1 MFILRM
7 IFRSFSRQFRRRL
20 LVAITICLSSAVAT
34 AMLGVVFDVGDKLN
48 EELSAYGSN
57 IVIEPKSDAVVADL
71 YETVDGSDTEP
82 TSFLK
87 ESDIRKIKTIFWA
100 YNITNFAPKLNLHAD
115 ITAGTGGDAATVPVV
130 GTWFNTTLHLATG
143 ETSVVG
149 VQGMRSWWTING
161 RWARDDADE
170 AMIGADLADQL
181 HIDAPG
187 MTITLSRGNT
197 AATVTVVGIYDSG
210 DEENGAVY
218 VPSATL
224 QELSGLT
231 DSVDEV
237 EVKALTT
244 PENDLARKVS
254 RNPAAVT
261 QEEWETWYCTAY
273 ASSIAYQI
281 EEVLPDAVA
290 KQIRQISE
298 LQGDVLNKTRAVM
311 IVMTGL
317 SLLAA
322 AIAVANLM
330 AASITER
337 SSELALLKAI
347 GATDGAVSRLVLLE
361 TAVIALIGAL
371 AGAGLGVGAAQ
382 LIGQV
387 VFASMVGTVTLFG
400 LAAICL
406 TVPQQMGDEM
416 RAYGANLI
424 VTGPQGGMD
433 NDVVRTVETQVR
445 AAAEADA
452 ATYRYETVRVNAASY
467 VLAGI
472 DVDATRALNRHW
484 VVDGDWP
491 SDGQVLVGS
500 DAAEAMSLQI
510 GDTVTIGYR
519 ADNAGAPGD
528 AGGGTSS
535 EDSSGSV
542 AGQMRDGRVST
553 DILETD
559 GVGYRVAGILE
570 TGGNEDGII
579 YATVDDIIGC
589 LDSPSRGS
597 VTLEGR
603 RLEDLNAAQL
613 ADEPT
618 GNLDER
624 NERIVL
630 DLFRQLHEQG
640 TTIIVVTHDALV
652 ASCAQREIMLNHG
665 VLVGER
671 WNDETA
677 RLAYEAAGGRPAST
691 GAQVEGAQTGGD
703 GNGVRRPD
711 QGRENRGVSTG
722 GIGATAGDGEPEPR
736 WRAASV

>member
-87 ESDIRKIKTIFWA
+87 ESDIQKIKTIFWA

-115 ITAGTGGDAATVPVV
+115 ITAGAGGDTATVP
-130 GTWFNTTLHLATG
+130 
-143 ETSVVG
+143 
-149 VQGMRSWWTING
+149 
-161 RWARDDADE
+161 
-170 AMIGADLADQL
+170 
-181 HIDAPG
+181 
-187 MTITLSRGNT
+187 
-197 AATVTVVGIYDSG
+197 VVGIYDSG

-387 VFASMVGTVTLFG
+387 VVASMVGTVTLLG
-400 LAAICL
+400 LAVICL

-433 NDVVRTVETQVR
+433 DDVVRTVETQVR

-579 YATVDDIIGC
+579 YATVDDIVALAG
-589 LDSPSRGS
+589 DRGPDVIEFAS
-597 VTLEGR
+597 QADDGHLE
-603 RLEDLNAAQL
+603 AL
-613 ADEPT
+613 ADAINDGEL
-618 GNLDER
+618 G
-624 NERIVL
+624 V
-630 DLFRQLHEQG
+630 
-640 TTIIVVTHDALV
+640 
-652 ASCAQREIMLNHG
+652 SAQRVSRMTSSNRRIIAMLQTLFWFVSAV
-665 VLVGER
+665 VL
-671 WNDETA
+671 A
-677 RLAYEAAGGRPAST
+677 LIPAAA
-691 GAQVEGAQTGGD
+691 
-703 GNGVRRPD
+703 
-711 QGRENRGVSTG
+711 
-722 GIGATAGDGEPEPR
+722 
-736 WRAASV
+736 

>member
-87 ESDIRKIKTIFWA
+87 ESDIQKIKTIFWA

-115 ITAGTGGDAATVPVV
+115 ITAGAGGDTATVP
-130 GTWFNTTLHLATG
+130 
-143 ETSVVG
+143 
-149 VQGMRSWWTING
+149 
-161 RWARDDADE
+161 
-170 AMIGADLADQL
+170 
-181 HIDAPG
+181 
-187 MTITLSRGNT
+187 
-197 AATVTVVGIYDSG
+197 VVGIYDSG

-433 NDVVRTVETQVR
+433 DDVVRTVETQVR

-691 GAQVEGAQTGGD
+691 GAQVEGAQTGETAMAFAD
-703 GNGVRRPD
+703 PTKAAK
-711 QGRENRGVSTG
+711 TG
-722 GIGATAGDGEPEPR
+722 A
-736 WRAASV
+736 

>member
-87 ESDIRKIKTIFWA
+87 ESDIQKIKTIFWA

-115 ITAGTGGDAATVPVV
+115 ITAGAGGDTATVPVV

-187 MTITLSRGNT
+187 MTITLSRGNA

-231 DSVDEV
+231 GSVDEV

-347 GATDGAVSRLVLLE
+347 GATDGAVSRLMLLE

-387 VFASMVGTVTLFG
+387 VVASMVGTVTLFG

-433 NDVVRTVETQVR
+433 DDVVRTVETQVR

-472 DVDATRALNRHW
+472 TVDATRALNRHW

-691 GAQVEGAQTGGD
+691 GAQVEGAQTGETAMAFAD
-703 GNGVRRPD
+703 PTKAAK
-711 QGRENRGVSTG
+711 TG
-722 GIGATAGDGEPEPR
+722 A
-736 WRAASV
+736 

>member
-87 ESDIRKIKTIFWA
+87 ESDIQKIKTIFWA

-115 ITAGTGGDAATVPVV
+115 ITAGAGGDTATVP
-130 GTWFNTTLHLATG
+130 
-143 ETSVVG
+143 
-149 VQGMRSWWTING
+149 
-161 RWARDDADE
+161 
-170 AMIGADLADQL
+170 
-181 HIDAPG
+181 
-187 MTITLSRGNT
+187 
-197 AATVTVVGIYDSG
+197 VVGIYDSG

-433 NDVVRTVETQVR
+433 DDVVRTVETQVR

-691 GAQVEGAQTGGD
+691 GAQVEGAQTGETAMAFAD
-703 GNGVRRPD
+703 PTKVAK
-711 QGRENRGVSTG
+711 TG
-722 GIGATAGDGEPEPR
+722 A
-736 WRAASV
+736 

>member
-87 ESDIRKIKTIFWA
+87 ESDIQKIKTIFWA

-382 LIGQV
+382 LADVRKNVIGLVFQKFHLVPHLTAVENVMVAQYYHSV
-387 VFASMVGTVTLFG
+387 VDEVQAMAALERVGLKERAHHLPAQLSG
-400 LAAICL
+400 GE
-406 TVPQQMGDEM
+406 QQ
-416 RAYGANLI
+416 
-424 VTGPQGGMD
+424 
-433 NDVVRTVETQVR
+433 
-445 AAAEADA
+445 
-452 ATYRYETVRVNAASY
+452 RVCIA
-467 VLAGI
+467 
-472 DVDATRALNRHW
+472 RALINC
-484 VVDGDWP
+484 P
-491 SDGQVLVGS
+491 KLV
-500 DAAEAMSLQI
+500 
-510 GDTVTIGYR
+510 
-519 ADNAGAPGD
+519 
-528 AGGGTSS
+528 
-535 EDSSGSV
+535 
-542 AGQMRDGRVST
+542 
-553 DILETD
+553 
-559 GVGYRVAGILE
+559 
-570 TGGNEDGII
+570 
-579 YATVDDIIGC
+579 
-589 LDSPSRGS
+589 
-597 VTLEGR
+597 
-603 RLEDLNAAQL
+603 L

-691 GAQVEGAQTGGD
+691 GAQVEGAQTGETAMAFAD
-703 GNGVRRPD
+703 PTKAAK
-711 QGRENRGVSTG
+711 TG
-722 GIGATAGDGEPEPR
+722 A
-736 WRAASV
+736 

>member
-1 MFILRM
+1 M
-7 IFRSFSRQFRRRL
+7 
-20 LVAITICLSSAVAT
+20 
-34 AMLGVVFDVGDKLN
+34 
-48 EELSAYGSN
+48 
-57 IVIEPKSDAVVADL
+57 
-71 YETVDGSDTEP
+71 
-82 TSFLK
+82 
-87 ESDIRKIKTIFWA
+87 
-100 YNITNFAPKLNLHAD
+100 
-115 ITAGTGGDAATVPVV
+115 PVV

-433 NDVVRTVETQVR
+433 DDVVRTVETQVR

-691 GAQVEGAQTGGD
+691 GAQVEGAQTGETAMAFAD
-703 GNGVRRPD
+703 PTKVAK
-711 QGRENRGVSTG
+711 TG
-722 GIGATAGDGEPEPR
+722 A
-736 WRAASV
+736 

>member
-87 ESDIRKIKTIFWA
+87 ESDIQKIKTIFWA

-382 LIGQV
+382 LADVRKNVIGLVFQKFHLVPHLTAVENVMVAQYYHSV
-387 VFASMVGTVTLFG
+387 VDEVQAMAALERVGLKERAHHLPAQLSG
-400 LAAICL
+400 GE
-406 TVPQQMGDEM
+406 QQ
-416 RAYGANLI
+416 
-424 VTGPQGGMD
+424 
-433 NDVVRTVETQVR
+433 
-445 AAAEADA
+445 
-452 ATYRYETVRVNAASY
+452 RVCIA
-467 VLAGI
+467 
-472 DVDATRALNRHW
+472 RALINC
-484 VVDGDWP
+484 P
-491 SDGQVLVGS
+491 KLV
-500 DAAEAMSLQI
+500 
-510 GDTVTIGYR
+510 
-519 ADNAGAPGD
+519 
-528 AGGGTSS
+528 
-535 EDSSGSV
+535 
-542 AGQMRDGRVST
+542 
-553 DILETD
+553 
-559 GVGYRVAGILE
+559 
-570 TGGNEDGII
+570 
-579 YATVDDIIGC
+579 
-589 LDSPSRGS
+589 
-597 VTLEGR
+597 
-603 RLEDLNAAQL
+603 L

-691 GAQVEGAQTGGD
+691 GAQVEGAQTGETAMAFAD
-703 GNGVRRPD
+703 PTKVAK
-711 QGRENRGVSTG
+711 TG
-722 GIGATAGDGEPEPR
+722 A
-736 WRAASV
+736 

>member
-87 ESDIRKIKTIFWA
+87 ESDIQKIKTIFWA

-115 ITAGTGGDAATVPVV
+115 ITAGAGGDTATVP
-130 GTWFNTTLHLATG
+130 
-143 ETSVVG
+143 
-149 VQGMRSWWTING
+149 
-161 RWARDDADE
+161 
-170 AMIGADLADQL
+170 
-181 HIDAPG
+181 
-187 MTITLSRGNT
+187 
-197 AATVTVVGIYDSG
+197 VVGIYDSG

-231 DSVDEV
+231 GSVDEV

-254 RNPAAVT
+254 RDPAAVT

-347 GATDGAVSRLVLLE
+347 GATDGAVSRLMLLE

-387 VFASMVGTVTLFG
+387 VVASMVGTVTLFG

-433 NDVVRTVETQVR
+433 DDVVRTVETQVR

-452 ATYRYETVRVNAASY
+452 ATYRYETVRVAASY

-553 DILETD
+553 DILET
-559 GVGYRVAGILE
+559 
-570 TGGNEDGII
+570 GGNEDGII
-579 YATVDDIIGC
+579 YATVDDIVALAG
-589 LDSPSRGS
+589 DRGPDVIEFAS
-597 VTLEGR
+597 QADDGHLE
-603 RLEDLNAAQL
+603 AL
-613 ADEPT
+613 ADAINDGEL
-618 GNLDER
+618 G
-624 NERIVL
+624 V
-630 DLFRQLHEQG
+630 
-640 TTIIVVTHDALV
+640 
-652 ASCAQREIMLNHG
+652 SAQRVSRMTSSNRRIIAMLQTLFWFVSAV
-665 VLVGER
+665 VL
-671 WNDETA
+671 A
-677 RLAYEAAGGRPAST
+677 LIPPAA
-691 GAQVEGAQTGGD
+691 
-703 GNGVRRPD
+703 
-711 QGRENRGVSTG
+711 
-722 GIGATAGDGEPEPR
+722 
-736 WRAASV
+736 

>member
-1 MFILRM
+1 M
-7 IFRSFSRQFRRRL
+7 
-20 LVAITICLSSAVAT
+20 
-34 AMLGVVFDVGDKLN
+34 
-48 EELSAYGSN
+48 
-57 IVIEPKSDAVVADL
+57 P
-71 YETVDGSDTEP
+71 
-82 TSFLK
+82 
-87 ESDIRKIKTIFWA
+87 
-100 YNITNFAPKLNLHAD
+100 
-115 ITAGTGGDAATVPVV
+115 
-130 GTWFNTTLHLATG
+130 
-143 ETSVVG
+143 
-149 VQGMRSWWTING
+149 
-161 RWARDDADE
+161 
-170 AMIGADLADQL
+170 
-181 HIDAPG
+181 
-187 MTITLSRGNT
+187 
-197 AATVTVVGIYDSG
+197 VVGIYDSG

-691 GAQVEGAQTGGD
+691 GAQVEGAQTGETTMAFAD
-703 GNGVRRPD
+703 PTKAAK
-711 QGRENRGVSTG
+711 TG
-722 GIGATAGDGEPEPR
+722 A
-736 WRAASV
+736 

>member
-48 EELSAYGSN
+48 EELSVYGSN

-87 ESDIRKIKTIFWA
+87 ESDIQKIKTIFWA

-115 ITAGTGGDAATVPVV
+115 ITAGAGGDTATVP
-130 GTWFNTTLHLATG
+130 
-143 ETSVVG
+143 
-149 VQGMRSWWTING
+149 
-161 RWARDDADE
+161 
-170 AMIGADLADQL
+170 
-181 HIDAPG
+181 
-187 MTITLSRGNT
+187 
-197 AATVTVVGIYDSG
+197 VVGIYDSG

-347 GATDGAVSRLVLLE
+347 GATDGAVSRLMLLE

-433 NDVVRTVETQVR
+433 DDVVRTVETQVR

-579 YATVDDIIGC
+579 YATVDDIVALAG
-589 LDSPSRGS
+589 DRGPDVIEFAS
-597 VTLEGR
+597 QADDGHLE
-603 RLEDLNAAQL
+603 AL
-613 ADEPT
+613 ADAINDGEL
-618 GNLDER
+618 G
-624 NERIVL
+624 V
-630 DLFRQLHEQG
+630 
-640 TTIIVVTHDALV
+640 
-652 ASCAQREIMLNHG
+652 SAQRVSRMTSSNRRIIAMLQTLFWFVSAV
-665 VLVGER
+665 VL
-671 WNDETA
+671 A
-677 RLAYEAAGGRPAST
+677 LIPAAA
-691 GAQVEGAQTGGD
+691 
-703 GNGVRRPD
+703 
-711 QGRENRGVSTG
+711 
-722 GIGATAGDGEPEPR
+722 
-736 WRAASV
+736 

>member
-1 MFILRM
+1 M
-7 IFRSFSRQFRRRL
+7 
-20 LVAITICLSSAVAT
+20 
-34 AMLGVVFDVGDKLN
+34 
-48 EELSAYGSN
+48 
-57 IVIEPKSDAVVADL
+57 
-71 YETVDGSDTEP
+71 
-82 TSFLK
+82 
-87 ESDIRKIKTIFWA
+87 
-100 YNITNFAPKLNLHAD
+100 
-115 ITAGTGGDAATVPVV
+115 
-130 GTWFNTTLHLATG
+130 
-143 ETSVVG
+143 
-149 VQGMRSWWTING
+149 
-161 RWARDDADE
+161 
-170 AMIGADLADQL
+170 
-181 HIDAPG
+181 
-187 MTITLSRGNT
+187 
-197 AATVTVVGIYDSG
+197 
-210 DEENGAVY
+210 
-218 VPSATL
+218 

-231 DSVDEV
+231 GSVDEV

-347 GATDGAVSRLVLLE
+347 GATDGAVSRLMLLE

-387 VFASMVGTVTLFG
+387 VVASMVGTVTLFG

-433 NDVVRTVETQVR
+433 DDVVRTVETQVR

-553 DILETD
+553 DILETG

-579 YATVDDIIGC
+579 YATVDDVVALAG
-589 LDSPSRGS
+589 DRGPDVIEFAS
-597 VTLEGR
+597 QADDGHLE
-603 RLEDLNAAQL
+603 AL
-613 ADEPT
+613 ADAINDGEL
-618 GNLDER
+618 G
-624 NERIVL
+624 V
-630 DLFRQLHEQG
+630 
-640 TTIIVVTHDALV
+640 
-652 ASCAQREIMLNHG
+652 SAQRVSRMTSSNRRIIAMRQTLFWFVSAV
-665 VLVGER
+665 VL
-671 WNDETA
+671 A
-677 RLAYEAAGGRPAST
+677 LIPAAA
-691 GAQVEGAQTGGD
+691 
-703 GNGVRRPD
+703 
-711 QGRENRGVSTG
+711 
-722 GIGATAGDGEPEPR
+722 
-736 WRAASV
+736 

>member
-87 ESDIRKIKTIFWA
+87 ESDIQKIKTIFWA

-115 ITAGTGGDAATVPVV
+115 ITAGAGGDTATVP
-130 GTWFNTTLHLATG
+130 
-143 ETSVVG
+143 
-149 VQGMRSWWTING
+149 
-161 RWARDDADE
+161 
-170 AMIGADLADQL
+170 
-181 HIDAPG
+181 
-187 MTITLSRGNT
+187 
-197 AATVTVVGIYDSG
+197 VVGIYDSG

-433 NDVVRTVETQVR
+433 DDVVRTVETQVR

-579 YATVDDIIGC
+579 YATVDDIVALAG
-589 LDSPSRGS
+589 DRGPDVIEFAS
-597 VTLEGR
+597 QADDGHLE
-603 RLEDLNAAQL
+603 AL
-613 ADEPT
+613 ADAINDGEL
-618 GNLDER
+618 G
-624 NERIVL
+624 V
-630 DLFRQLHEQG
+630 
-640 TTIIVVTHDALV
+640 
-652 ASCAQREIMLNHG
+652 SAQRVSRMTSSNRRIIAMRQTLFWFVSAV
-665 VLVGER
+665 VL
-671 WNDETA
+671 A
-677 RLAYEAAGGRPAST
+677 LIPAAA
-691 GAQVEGAQTGGD
+691 
-703 GNGVRRPD
+703 
-711 QGRENRGVSTG
+711 
-722 GIGATAGDGEPEPR
+722 
-736 WRAASV
+736 

>member
-87 ESDIRKIKTIFWA
+87 ESDIQKIKTIFWA

-115 ITAGTGGDAATVPVV
+115 ITAGAGGDTATVPVV

-187 MTITLSRGNT
+187 MTITLSRGNA

-231 DSVDEV
+231 GSVDEV

-347 GATDGAVSRLVLLE
+347 GATDGAVSRLMLLE

-387 VFASMVGTVTLFG
+387 VVASMVGTVTLFG

-433 NDVVRTVETQVR
+433 DDVVRTVETQVR

-472 DVDATRALNRHW
+472 TVDATRAQPALGRRRRLAERWAGIGRFGCGRSDEPADRRHR
-484 VVDGDWP
+484 DHRIP
-491 SDGQVLVGS
+491 RGQCGRSRRRRRRNLVGGF
-500 DAAEAMSLQI
+500 LGQRR
-510 GDTVTIGYR
+510 G
-519 ADNAGAPGD
+519 ADEGRPCVHRHPGN
-528 AGGGTSS
+528 
-535 EDSSGSV
+535 
-542 AGQMRDGRVST
+542 RRRRVSRGRNPGNRRQRGRHHLR
-553 DILETD
+553 DRGRHHRVSGFAQPRFGD
-559 GVGYRVAGILE
+559 VGRAA
-570 TGGNEDGII
+570 TGG
-579 YATVDDIIGC
+579 
-589 LDSPSRGS
+589 
-597 VTLEGR
+597 LERRAAGR
-603 RLEDLNAAQL
+603 RTDRQSRRTQRAHCARPVPPAA
-613 ADEPT
+613 
-618 GNLDER
+618 
-624 NERIVL
+624 
-630 DLFRQLHEQG
+630 
-640 TTIIVVTHDALV
+640 
-652 ASCAQREIMLNHG
+652 
-665 VLVGER
+665 
-671 WNDETA
+671 
-677 RLAYEAAGGRPAST
+677 
-691 GAQVEGAQTGGD
+691 
-703 GNGVRRPD
+703 
-711 QGRENRGVSTG
+711 
-722 GIGATAGDGEPEPR
+722 
-736 WRAASV
+736 

>member
-87 ESDIRKIKTIFWA
+87 ESDIQKIKTIFWA

-115 ITAGTGGDAATVPVV
+115 ITAGAGGDTATVP
-130 GTWFNTTLHLATG
+130 
-143 ETSVVG
+143 
-149 VQGMRSWWTING
+149 
-161 RWARDDADE
+161 
-170 AMIGADLADQL
+170 
-181 HIDAPG
+181 
-187 MTITLSRGNT
+187 
-197 AATVTVVGIYDSG
+197 VVGIYDSG

-231 DSVDEV
+231 GSVDEV

-273 ASSIAYQI
+273 ASSIVYQI

-433 NDVVRTVETQVR
+433 DDVVRTVETQVR

-691 GAQVEGAQTGGD
+691 GAQVEGAQTGETAMAFAD
-703 GNGVRRPD
+703 PTKAAK
-711 QGRENRGVSTG
+711 TG
-722 GIGATAGDGEPEPR
+722 A
-736 WRAASV
+736 

>member
-87 ESDIRKIKTIFWA
+87 ESDIQKIKTIFWA

-115 ITAGTGGDAATVPVV
+115 ITAGTGGDAATVP
-130 GTWFNTTLHLATG
+130 
-143 ETSVVG
+143 
-149 VQGMRSWWTING
+149 
-161 RWARDDADE
+161 
-170 AMIGADLADQL
+170 
-181 HIDAPG
+181 
-187 MTITLSRGNT
+187 
-197 AATVTVVGIYDSG
+197 VVGIYDSG

-433 NDVVRTVETQVR
+433 DDVVRTVETQVR

-691 GAQVEGAQTGGD
+691 GAQVEGAQTGETAMAFAD
-703 GNGVRRPD
+703 PTKVAK
-711 QGRENRGVSTG
+711 TG
-722 GIGATAGDGEPEPR
+722 A
-736 WRAASV
+736 

>member
-87 ESDIRKIKTIFWA
+87 ESDIQKIKTIFWA

-115 ITAGTGGDAATVPVV
+115 ITAGAGGDTATVP
-130 GTWFNTTLHLATG
+130 
-143 ETSVVG
+143 
-149 VQGMRSWWTING
+149 
-161 RWARDDADE
+161 
-170 AMIGADLADQL
+170 
-181 HIDAPG
+181 
-187 MTITLSRGNT
+187 
-197 AATVTVVGIYDSG
+197 VVGIYDSG

-231 DSVDEV
+231 GSVDEV

-347 GATDGAVSRLVLLE
+347 GATDGAVSRLMLLE

-387 VFASMVGTVTLFG
+387 VVASMVGTVTLFG

-433 NDVVRTVETQVR
+433 DDVVRTVETQVR

-452 ATYRYETVRVNAASY
+452 ATYRYETVRVAASY

-553 DILETD
+553 DILETG

-579 YATVDDIIGC
+579 YATVDDVVALAG
-589 LDSPSRGS
+589 DRGPDVIEFAS
-597 VTLEGR
+597 QADDGHLE
-603 RLEDLNAAQL
+603 AL
-613 ADEPT
+613 ADAINDGEL
-618 GNLDER
+618 G
-624 NERIVL
+624 V
-630 DLFRQLHEQG
+630 
-640 TTIIVVTHDALV
+640 
-652 ASCAQREIMLNHG
+652 SAQRVSRMTSSNRRIIAMRQTLFWFVSAV
-665 VLVGER
+665 VL
-671 WNDETA
+671 A
-677 RLAYEAAGGRPAST
+677 LIPAAA
-691 GAQVEGAQTGGD
+691 
-703 GNGVRRPD
+703 
-711 QGRENRGVSTG
+711 
-722 GIGATAGDGEPEPR
+722 
-736 WRAASV
+736 

>member
-87 ESDIRKIKTIFWA
+87 ESDIQKIKTIFWA

-115 ITAGTGGDAATVPVV
+115 ITAGAGGDTATVP
-130 GTWFNTTLHLATG
+130 
-143 ETSVVG
+143 
-149 VQGMRSWWTING
+149 
-161 RWARDDADE
+161 
-170 AMIGADLADQL
+170 
-181 HIDAPG
+181 
-187 MTITLSRGNT
+187 
-197 AATVTVVGIYDSG
+197 VVGIYDSG

-231 DSVDEV
+231 GSVDEV

-347 GATDGAVSRLVLLE
+347 GATDGAVSRLMLLE

-387 VFASMVGTVTLFG
+387 VVASMVGTVTLFG

-433 NDVVRTVETQVR
+433 DDVVRTVETQVR

-452 ATYRYETVRVNAASY
+452 ATYRYETVRVAASY

-553 DILETD
+553 DILETG

-579 YATVDDIIGC
+579 YATVDDIVALAG
-589 LDSPSRGS
+589 DRGPDVIEFAS
-597 VTLEGR
+597 QADDGHLE
-603 RLEDLNAAQL
+603 AL
-613 ADEPT
+613 ADAINDGEL
-618 GNLDER
+618 G
-624 NERIVL
+624 V
-630 DLFRQLHEQG
+630 
-640 TTIIVVTHDALV
+640 
-652 ASCAQREIMLNHG
+652 SAQRVSRMTSSNRRIIAMLQTLFWFVSAV
-665 VLVGER
+665 VL
-671 WNDETA
+671 A
-677 RLAYEAAGGRPAST
+677 LIPPAA
-691 GAQVEGAQTGGD
+691 
-703 GNGVRRPD
+703 
-711 QGRENRGVSTG
+711 
-722 GIGATAGDGEPEPR
+722 
-736 WRAASV
+736 

>member
-87 ESDIRKIKTIFWA
+87 ESDIQKIKTIFWA

-115 ITAGTGGDAATVPVV
+115 ITAGAGGDTATVP
-130 GTWFNTTLHLATG
+130 
-143 ETSVVG
+143 
-149 VQGMRSWWTING
+149 
-161 RWARDDADE
+161 
-170 AMIGADLADQL
+170 
-181 HIDAPG
+181 
-187 MTITLSRGNT
+187 
-197 AATVTVVGIYDSG
+197 VVGIYDSG
-210 DEENGAVY
+210 DEEKGAVY

-231 DSVDEV
+231 GSVDEV

-347 GATDGAVSRLVLLE
+347 GATDGAVSRLMLLE

-433 NDVVRTVETQVR
+433 DDVVRTVETQVR

-691 GAQVEGAQTGGD
+691 GAQVEGAQTGETAMAFAD
-703 GNGVRRPD
+703 PTKVAK
-711 QGRENRGVSTG
+711 TG
-722 GIGATAGDGEPEPR
+722 A
-736 WRAASV
+736 

>member
-115 ITAGTGGDAATVPVV
+115 ITAGTGGDAATVP
-130 GTWFNTTLHLATG
+130 
-143 ETSVVG
+143 
-149 VQGMRSWWTING
+149 
-161 RWARDDADE
+161 
-170 AMIGADLADQL
+170 
-181 HIDAPG
+181 
-187 MTITLSRGNT
+187 
-197 AATVTVVGIYDSG
+197 VVGIYDSG

-467 VLAGI
+467 VLVGI

-691 GAQVEGAQTGGD
+691 GAQVEGAQTGETAMAFAD
-703 GNGVRRPD
+703 PTKAAK
-711 QGRENRGVSTG
+711 TG
-722 GIGATAGDGEPEPR
+722 A
-736 WRAASV
+736 

>member
-87 ESDIRKIKTIFWA
+87 ESDIQKIKTIFWA

-115 ITAGTGGDAATVPVV
+115 ITAGAGGDTATVP
-130 GTWFNTTLHLATG
+130 
-143 ETSVVG
+143 
-149 VQGMRSWWTING
+149 
-161 RWARDDADE
+161 
-170 AMIGADLADQL
+170 
-181 HIDAPG
+181 
-187 MTITLSRGNT
+187 
-197 AATVTVVGIYDSG
+197 VVGIYDSG

-347 GATDGAVSRLVLLE
+347 GATDGAVSRLMLLE

-433 NDVVRTVETQVR
+433 DDVVRTVETQVR

-559 GVGYRVAGILE
+559 GIGYRVAGILE

-691 GAQVEGAQTGGD
+691 GAQVEGAQTGETAMAFAD
-703 GNGVRRPD
+703 PTKVAK
-711 QGRENRGVSTG
+711 TG
-722 GIGATAGDGEPEPR
+722 A
-736 WRAASV
+736 

>member
-87 ESDIRKIKTIFWA
+87 ESDIQKIKTIFWA

-115 ITAGTGGDAATVPVV
+115 ITAGAGGDTATVP
-130 GTWFNTTLHLATG
+130 
-143 ETSVVG
+143 
-149 VQGMRSWWTING
+149 
-161 RWARDDADE
+161 
-170 AMIGADLADQL
+170 
-181 HIDAPG
+181 
-187 MTITLSRGNT
+187 
-197 AATVTVVGIYDSG
+197 VVGIYDSG

-347 GATDGAVSRLVLLE
+347 GATDGAVSRLMLLE

-433 NDVVRTVETQVR
+433 DDVVRTVETQVR

-472 DVDATRALNRHW
+472 DVDVTRALNRHW

-535 EDSSGSV
+535 EDPSGSV

-579 YATVDDIIGC
+579 YATVDDIVALAG
-589 LDSPSRGS
+589 DRGPDVIEFAS
-597 VTLEGR
+597 QADDGHLE
-603 RLEDLNAAQL
+603 AL
-613 ADEPT
+613 ADAINDGEL
-618 GNLDER
+618 G
-624 NERIVL
+624 V
-630 DLFRQLHEQG
+630 
-640 TTIIVVTHDALV
+640 
-652 ASCAQREIMLNHG
+652 SAQRVSRMTSSNRRIIAMLQTLFWFVSAV
-665 VLVGER
+665 VL
-671 WNDETA
+671 A
-677 RLAYEAAGGRPAST
+677 LIPAAA
-691 GAQVEGAQTGGD
+691 
-703 GNGVRRPD
+703 
-711 QGRENRGVSTG
+711 
-722 GIGATAGDGEPEPR
+722 
-736 WRAASV
+736 

>member
-48 EELSAYGSN
+48 EELSVYGSN

-87 ESDIRKIKTIFWA
+87 ESDIQKIKTIFWA

-115 ITAGTGGDAATVPVV
+115 ITAGAGGDTATVP
-130 GTWFNTTLHLATG
+130 
-143 ETSVVG
+143 
-149 VQGMRSWWTING
+149 
-161 RWARDDADE
+161 
-170 AMIGADLADQL
+170 
-181 HIDAPG
+181 
-187 MTITLSRGNT
+187 
-197 AATVTVVGIYDSG
+197 VVGIYDSG

-231 DSVDEV
+231 GSVDEV

-347 GATDGAVSRLVLLE
+347 GATDGAVSRLMLLE

-433 NDVVRTVETQVR
+433 DDVVRTVETQVR

-553 DILETD
+553 DILETG

-579 YATVDDIIGC
+579 YATVDDVVALAG
-589 LDSPSRGS
+589 DRGPDVIEFAS
-597 VTLEGR
+597 QADDGHLE
-603 RLEDLNAAQL
+603 AL
-613 ADEPT
+613 ADAINDGEL
-618 GNLDER
+618 G
-624 NERIVL
+624 V
-630 DLFRQLHEQG
+630 
-640 TTIIVVTHDALV
+640 
-652 ASCAQREIMLNHG
+652 SAQRVSRMTSSNRRIIAMRQTLFWFVSAV
-665 VLVGER
+665 VL
-671 WNDETA
+671 A
-677 RLAYEAAGGRPAST
+677 LIPAAA
-691 GAQVEGAQTGGD
+691 
-703 GNGVRRPD
+703 
-711 QGRENRGVSTG
+711 
-722 GIGATAGDGEPEPR
+722 
-736 WRAASV
+736 

>member
-1 MFILRM
+1 
-7 IFRSFSRQFRRRL
+7 
-20 LVAITICLSSAVAT
+20 
-34 AMLGVVFDVGDKLN
+34 
-48 EELSAYGSN
+48 
-57 IVIEPKSDAVVADL
+57 
-71 YETVDGSDTEP
+71 
-82 TSFLK
+82 
-87 ESDIRKIKTIFWA
+87 
-100 YNITNFAPKLNLHAD
+100 
-115 ITAGTGGDAATVPVV
+115 
-130 GTWFNTTLHLATG
+130 
-143 ETSVVG
+143 
-149 VQGMRSWWTING
+149 
-161 RWARDDADE
+161 
-170 AMIGADLADQL
+170 
-181 HIDAPG
+181 
-187 MTITLSRGNT
+187 MTITLSRGNA

-231 DSVDEV
+231 GSVDEV

-347 GATDGAVSRLVLLE
+347 GATDGAVSRLMLLE

-387 VFASMVGTVTLFG
+387 VFASSITLRPMVFILVAVLIAATV

-433 NDVVRTVETQVR
+433 DDVVRTVETQVR

-703 GNGVRRPD
+703 GNGVR
-711 QGRENRGVSTG
+711 
-722 GIGATAGDGEPEPR
+722 
-736 WRAASV
+736 

>member
-20 LVAITICLSSAVAT
+20 LVAIIICLSSAVAT

-87 ESDIRKIKTIFWA
+87 ESDIQKIKTIFWA

-115 ITAGTGGDAATVPVV
+115 ITAGAGGDTATVP
-130 GTWFNTTLHLATG
+130 
-143 ETSVVG
+143 
-149 VQGMRSWWTING
+149 
-161 RWARDDADE
+161 
-170 AMIGADLADQL
+170 
-181 HIDAPG
+181 
-187 MTITLSRGNT
+187 
-197 AATVTVVGIYDSG
+197 VVGIYDSG

-433 NDVVRTVETQVR
+433 DDVVRTVETQVR

-579 YATVDDIIGC
+579 YATVDDIVALAG
-589 LDSPSRGS
+589 DRGPDVIEFAS
-597 VTLEGR
+597 QADDGHLE
-603 RLEDLNAAQL
+603 AL
-613 ADEPT
+613 ADAINDGEL
-618 GNLDER
+618 G
-624 NERIVL
+624 V
-630 DLFRQLHEQG
+630 
-640 TTIIVVTHDALV
+640 
-652 ASCAQREIMLNHG
+652 SAQRVSRMTSSNRRIIAMLQTLFWFVSAV
-665 VLVGER
+665 VL
-671 WNDETA
+671 A
-677 RLAYEAAGGRPAST
+677 LIPAAA
-691 GAQVEGAQTGGD
+691 
-703 GNGVRRPD
+703 
-711 QGRENRGVSTG
+711 
-722 GIGATAGDGEPEPR
+722 
-736 WRAASV
+736 

>member
-87 ESDIRKIKTIFWA
+87 ESDIQKIKTIFWA

-115 ITAGTGGDAATVPVV
+115 ITAGTGGDAATVP
-130 GTWFNTTLHLATG
+130 
-143 ETSVVG
+143 
-149 VQGMRSWWTING
+149 
-161 RWARDDADE
+161 
-170 AMIGADLADQL
+170 
-181 HIDAPG
+181 
-187 MTITLSRGNT
+187 
-197 AATVTVVGIYDSG
+197 VVGIYDSG

-433 NDVVRTVETQVR
+433 DDVVRTVETQVR

-472 DVDATRALNRHW
+472 DVDVTRALNRHW

-691 GAQVEGAQTGGD
+691 GAQVEGAQTGETAMAFAD
-703 GNGVRRPD
+703 PTKAAK
-711 QGRENRGVSTG
+711 TG
-722 GIGATAGDGEPEPR
+722 A
-736 WRAASV
+736 

>member
-87 ESDIRKIKTIFWA
+87 ESDIQKIKTIFWA

-115 ITAGTGGDAATVPVV
+115 ITAGTGGDAATVP
-130 GTWFNTTLHLATG
+130 
-143 ETSVVG
+143 
-149 VQGMRSWWTING
+149 
-161 RWARDDADE
+161 
-170 AMIGADLADQL
+170 
-181 HIDAPG
+181 
-187 MTITLSRGNT
+187 
-197 AATVTVVGIYDSG
+197 VVGIYDSG

-433 NDVVRTVETQVR
+433 DDVVRTVETQVR

-691 GAQVEGAQTGGD
+691 GAQVEGAQTGETAMAFAD
-703 GNGVRRPD
+703 PTKAAK
-711 QGRENRGVSTG
+711 TG
-722 GIGATAGDGEPEPR
+722 A
-736 WRAASV
+736 

>member
-1 MFILRM
+1 M
-7 IFRSFSRQFRRRL
+7 
-20 LVAITICLSSAVAT
+20 
-34 AMLGVVFDVGDKLN
+34 
-48 EELSAYGSN
+48 
-57 IVIEPKSDAVVADL
+57 
-71 YETVDGSDTEP
+71 
-82 TSFLK
+82 
-87 ESDIRKIKTIFWA
+87 
-100 YNITNFAPKLNLHAD
+100 
-115 ITAGTGGDAATVPVV
+115 PVV

-433 NDVVRTVETQVR
+433 DDVVRTVETQVR

-691 GAQVEGAQTGGD
+691 GAQVEGAQTGETAMAFAD
-703 GNGVRRPD
+703 PTKAAK
-711 QGRENRGVSTG
+711 TG
-722 GIGATAGDGEPEPR
+722 A
-736 WRAASV
+736 

>member
-87 ESDIRKIKTIFWA
+87 ESDIQKIKTIFWA

-115 ITAGTGGDAATVPVV
+115 ITAGTGGDAATVP
-130 GTWFNTTLHLATG
+130 
-143 ETSVVG
+143 
-149 VQGMRSWWTING
+149 
-161 RWARDDADE
+161 
-170 AMIGADLADQL
+170 
-181 HIDAPG
+181 
-187 MTITLSRGNT
+187 
-197 AATVTVVGIYDSG
+197 VVGIYDSG

-387 VFASMVGTVTLFG
+387 VVASMVGTVTLLG
-400 LAAICL
+400 LAVICL

-433 NDVVRTVETQVR
+433 DDVVRTVETQVR

-528 AGGGTSS
+528 AGGGASS
-535 EDSSGSV
+535 EDSSGNV

-553 DILETD
+553 DILEAG

-691 GAQVEGAQTGGD
+691 GAQVEGAQTGETAMAFAD
-703 GNGVRRPD
+703 PTKAAK
-711 QGRENRGVSTG
+711 TG
-722 GIGATAGDGEPEPR
+722 A
-736 WRAASV
+736 

>member
-87 ESDIRKIKTIFWA
+87 ESDIQKIKTIFWA

-115 ITAGTGGDAATVPVV
+115 ITAGTGGDAATVP
-130 GTWFNTTLHLATG
+130 
-143 ETSVVG
+143 
-149 VQGMRSWWTING
+149 
-161 RWARDDADE
+161 
-170 AMIGADLADQL
+170 
-181 HIDAPG
+181 
-187 MTITLSRGNT
+187 
-197 AATVTVVGIYDSG
+197 VVGIYDSG

-691 GAQVEGAQTGGD
+691 GAQVEGAQTGETAMAFAD
-703 GNGVRRPD
+703 PTKAAK
-711 QGRENRGVSTG
+711 TG
-722 GIGATAGDGEPEPR
+722 A
-736 WRAASV
+736 

>member
-87 ESDIRKIKTIFWA
+87 ESDIQKIKTIFWA

-115 ITAGTGGDAATVPVV
+115 ITAGAGGDTATVP
-130 GTWFNTTLHLATG
+130 
-143 ETSVVG
+143 
-149 VQGMRSWWTING
+149 
-161 RWARDDADE
+161 
-170 AMIGADLADQL
+170 
-181 HIDAPG
+181 
-187 MTITLSRGNT
+187 
-197 AATVTVVGIYDSG
+197 VVGIYDSG

-347 GATDGAVSRLVLLE
+347 GATDGAVSRLMLLE

-433 NDVVRTVETQVR
+433 DDVVRTVETQVR

-452 ATYRYETVRVNAASY
+452 ATYRYETVRVAASY

-553 DILETD
+553 DILETG

-579 YATVDDIIGC
+579 YATVDDVVALAG
-589 LDSPSRGS
+589 DRGPDVIEFAS
-597 VTLEGR
+597 QADDGHLE
-603 RLEDLNAAQL
+603 AL
-613 ADEPT
+613 ADAINDGEL
-618 GNLDER
+618 G
-624 NERIVL
+624 V
-630 DLFRQLHEQG
+630 
-640 TTIIVVTHDALV
+640 
-652 ASCAQREIMLNHG
+652 SAQRVSRMTSSNRRIIAMLQTLFWFVSAV
-665 VLVGER
+665 VL
-671 WNDETA
+671 A
-677 RLAYEAAGGRPAST
+677 LIPAAA
-691 GAQVEGAQTGGD
+691 
-703 GNGVRRPD
+703 
-711 QGRENRGVSTG
+711 
-722 GIGATAGDGEPEPR
+722 
-736 WRAASV
+736 